1 MIYQLFNSTNHNKK
15 YMVVFVN
22 EVTGRLNKIHF
33 GSFGYHDYTIL
44 SSIEKHQNVDANLK
58 LSKDNFLPQKRNNII
73 SSSDS
78 KKRKELYKLRHAN
91 DNVDDLSYP
100 GAWSMNLLWNK
111 KTLEKSIIDMEER
124 YNITI
129 VNNLD

>member
-1 MIYQLFNSTNHNKK
+1 MTYQLFNSTNPNKK

-22 EVTGRLNKIHF
+22 EVTGRLNTIHF
-33 GSFGYHDYTIL
+33 GAFGYHDYTIL
-44 SSIEKHQNVDANLK
+44 SSIKKHQNV
-58 LSKDNFLPQKRNNII
+58 
-73 SSSDS
+73 DS

-100 GAWSMNLLWNK
+100 GCWSMNLLWNK

-129 VNNLD
+129 VNNL

>member
-15 YMVVFVN
+15 YMVQFVN

-33 GSFGYHDYTIL
+33 GAFGHHDYTIL
-44 SSIEKHQNVDANLK
+44 SSIEKHQNVD
-58 LSKDNFLPQKRNNII
+58 
-73 SSSDS
+73 S
-78 KKRKELYKLRHAN
+78 KKRKELYILRHVN
-91 DNVDDLSYP
+91 DYINDLSYP
-100 GAWSMNLLWNK
+100 GCWYMNLLWNK
-111 KTLEKSIIDMEER
+111 KTLEKSIIDMEQR